1 MEDGYGRLIRQF
13 TSVTLVTG
21 VLLVGLGVAGY
32 TPSLVFA
39 LSAAVLAGVALAVR
53 DRLLRAAPYRVLA
66 IHAESLWIGPALAAG
81 VLIVYSGISPGE
93 LQTVGAVIGLLGMA
107 NYLLRPVYV
116 LVASIAGRVAQ
127 AV

>member
-1 MEDGYGRLIRQF
+1 MEDGYGRLVRQF
-13 TSVTLVTG
+13 TTVTLAAAVI
-21 VLLVGLGVAGY
+21 LVGLGAAGY
-32 TPSLVFA
+32 TPSLLLAVPV
-39 LSAAVLAGVALAVR
+39 AVLAGAALAVR
-53 DRLLRAAPYRVLA
+53 DRLIRAAPYRVLA

-81 VLIVYSGISPGE
+81 VLVVYGDISAGE

-116 LVASIAGRVAQ
+116 LLASIAARIAR